1 LNISLL
7 HSSVKAIEKQSN
19 AQVYEDYSYE
29 YTLLKPFTVKPPE
42 NGAVYNDADQST
54 KSVKVQKKSI
64 ALSSRNLNASARY
77 ASSRMKKPKLDK
89 GRSSYIRGI

>member
-1 LNISLL
+1 M
-7 HSSVKAIEKQSN
+7 KAIEKQSN